1 MQAAEMV
8 LMGGLLT
15 AWAFAVFMGL
25 PWLCQRVRHRPA
37 PGIRKPDWVDAL
49 LYGAG
54 YFGSM
59 GLVTLVLLTW
69 PLAGHR
75 RPNIEAFA
83 AAQAQSTG
91 RHGTR
96 DLADN
101 VARDVLRIHPSA
113 ASSI

>member
-15 AWAFAVFMGL
+15 AWAFAVFVGL
-25 PWLCQRVRHRPA
+25 PWLCQLARHQPR
-37 PGIRKPDWVDAL
+37 PGIGKPDWVDAL

-54 YFGSM
+54 YLGSM
-59 GLVTLVLLTW
+59 GLVTLALLTW

-75 RPNIEAFA
+75 RPETAAFA
-83 AAQAQSTG
+83 TVPAPSAAQDATV
-91 RHGTR
+91 
-96 DLADN
+96 LAKHLAKD
-101 VARDVLRIHPSA
+101 ALRRHPSA